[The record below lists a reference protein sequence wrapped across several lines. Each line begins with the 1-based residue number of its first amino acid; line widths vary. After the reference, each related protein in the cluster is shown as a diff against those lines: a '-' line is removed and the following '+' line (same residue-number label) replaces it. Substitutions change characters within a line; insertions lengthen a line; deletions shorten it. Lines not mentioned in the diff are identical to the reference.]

1 MLFGLVIGTS
11 FGKICDVQALKG
23 AQFVSN
29 DIFINLRATPNG
41 KILRNLSRDD
51 FFVGVYIYGMND
63 ENTQWYEVCTFDEEL
78 YPNVAGFIHHSQIIP
93 LEKLRY
99 EQYILDSAKQTFA
112 TLDTALQNAL
122 LKDIPA
128 LFDIEVDVDS
138 ASNNNATLVFMHPR
152 VRALLSALGRK
163 DYESAL
169 FWSGFHKD
177 SQTKPSYA
185 YLNTAHI
192 LLTHHIRNIK
202 DDKRLW
208 FNIFRFRDSKKDEQT
223 QMVQYLL
230 EFGLNTNTF
239 LGKYPYSDGNF
250 LCIRTASSN
259 GR

>member
-1 MLFGLVIGTS
+1 MPLW
-11 FGKICDVQALKG
+11 
-23 AQFVSN
+23 
-29 DIFINLRATPNG
+29 
-41 KILRNLSRDD
+41 ILRCKTR
-51 FFVGVYIYGMND
+51 FY
-63 ENTQWYEVCTFDEEL
+63 
-78 YPNVAGFIHHSQIIP
+78 
-93 LEKLRY
+93 
-99 EQYILDSAKQTFA
+99 
-112 TLDTALQNAL
+112 
-122 LKDIPA
+122 KDIPA

-208 FNIFRFRDSKKDEQT
+208 FNIFRFRDSKKMGRHKWCNT
-223 QMVQYLL
+223 C
-230 EFGLNTNTF
+230 LN
-239 LGKYPYSDGNF
+239 LV
-250 LCIRTASSN
+250 
-259 GR
+259 